1 MRLEACTATR
11 PPTFGMMIFLL
22 LLLPPLLS
30 KCCCR
35 NSGKQNWIIRE
46 CLIRLNYSFT
56 ELLLLR
62 SKNKWNINDNKSSVG
77 KCINSTSTESSDHIN
92 SVFRT
97 NELPSDRAQFL
108 IINLEASWKK
118 NQINCPTTIQSRT
131 FSFTS
136 ASIINCTEYIH
147 WRWKKKMLSRE
158 RTYTMNSKI
167 EWYRVTFSYIFSLFS
182 QFINLLFGFRH
193 VGIGLNTTHK

>member
-1 MRLEACTATR
+1 MENIKLSSSRAMEKICVGGGNLLNKNQMILEACTATR

-77 KCINSTSTESSDHIN
+77 KCILN
-92 SVFRT
+92 F
-97 NELPSDRAQFL
+97 DRIKWPHKYRLSYKWIAVR
-108 IINLEASWKK
+108 S
-118 NQINCPTTIQSRT
+118 
-131 FSFTS
+131 
-136 ASIINCTEYIH
+136 CT
-147 WRWKKKMLSRE
+147 
-158 RTYTMNSKI
+158 
-167 EWYRVTFSYIFSLFS
+167 VSY
-182 QFINLLFGFRH
+182 H
-193 VGIGLNTTHK
+193 

>member
-1 MRLEACTATR
+1 MHTHGTPSSISHIHCAVHSPEKCVLELADMTYFNYISQR
-11 PPTFGMMIFLL
+11 NNSMPGMWWKILNFPRAEQWKKFALAEEICWIKIKWDLKHALLPDHPHLAWWFLLL

-77 KCINSTSTESSDHIN
+77 KCILN
-92 SVFRT
+92 F
-97 NELPSDRAQFL
+97 DRIKWPHKYRLSYKWIAVR
-108 IINLEASWKK
+108 S
-118 NQINCPTTIQSRT
+118 
-131 FSFTS
+131 
-136 ASIINCTEYIH
+136 CT
-147 WRWKKKMLSRE
+147 
-158 RTYTMNSKI
+158 
-167 EWYRVTFSYIFSLFS
+167 VSY
-182 QFINLLFGFRH
+182 H
-193 VGIGLNTTHK
+193 